1 MNEKKNSIVEMATCP
16 IFLTLFG
23 GEIALKIY

>member
-1 MNEKKNSIVEMATCP
+1 MNEKNSIVEIATCL
-16 IFLTLFG
+16 IFLTLAG